1 VSELTTLHE
10 AIAATLRARMP
21 KVKHV
26 EAFPDLENEFG
37 LPAVYFA
44 LTDITLGV
52 DRGEGKTGL
61 EGLFQACILVDPERN
76 NASLQAAILATQVT
90 AVLHNQYW
98 GLDFITSPP
107 ERVHAQPDA
116 SAPELARFVV
126 WVVEWTQHF
135 EVGELEW
142 PFEDEPGPIVWGFS
156 PQTGTGHER
165 DYVAP
170 ESLEPPQ

>member
-1 VSELTTLHE
+1 MSELTTLHE

-98 GLDFITSPP
+98 GVDFITSPP

-142 PFEDEPGPIVWGFS
+142 PFEDDPGPIVWGFS
-156 PQTGTGHER
+156 PQTGTDHKD
-165 DYVAP
+165 DYFPP
-170 ESLEPPQ
+170 ESLEPPE